1 MVAAPF
7 YVMATRKIRKG
18 EMKFQELTHGKCAQD
33 ILYIQKIDEIPQYVS
48 DRLGSIRTGCNNK
61 CSGKSRSILS
71 CFHAFE
77 SYLTCVK

>member
-1 MVAAPF
+1 MVTAPF

-18 EMKFQELTHGKCAQD
+18 AQD

-77 SYLTCVK
+77 SYLTRVK